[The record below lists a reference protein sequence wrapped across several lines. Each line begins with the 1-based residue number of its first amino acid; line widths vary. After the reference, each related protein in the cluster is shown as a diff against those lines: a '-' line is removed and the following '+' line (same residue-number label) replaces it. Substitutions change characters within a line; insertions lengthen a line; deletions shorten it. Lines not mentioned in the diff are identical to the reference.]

1 MAERLFLKENE
12 ALAEAAIRAG
22 CRFFAGYP
30 ITPQTEIIE
39 YMSRRMPEV
48 GGVFIMPESEIA
60 AINMVY
66 GSAGAGARAMTAT
79 SGPGMSLKQ
88 EGISS
93 LAACELPCVI
103 VNMSRGGPGTGNLGP
118 SQADY
123 FQATRG
129 GGHGDYRIIVL
140 GPSTVQET
148 VDLTTAAFD
157 LADKY
162 RIPVMLLADAIL
174 AKSMEPV
181 SFPEA
186 GRGDLPTKNW
196 TTTGA
201 RGRDPN
207 VIVSM
212 LYEYEL
218 EERVRKLQEKY
229 ERIEQQEVRVE
240 TRFVEDCDLAL
251 VAFGTTARIC
261 RTVVRKCREDGLRV
275 GLVRP
280 ITLWPFPAA
289 AVRSAA
295 DACRGLLV
303 VEMNTGQM
311 IEDVRLAAA
320 ERAEVHFYGR
330 TAGSAPDVPELLE
343 KVREIYAGWREEK

>member
-1 MAERLFLKENE
+1 MPERLFLKENE

-39 YMSRRMPEV
+39 YMSWRMPEV

-66 GSAGAGARAMTAT
+66 GAAGAGARAMTAT

-129 GGHGDYRIIVL
+129 GGHGGYRVIVL

-148 VDLTTAAFD
+148 VDLTMEAFY

-162 RIPVMLLADAIL
+162 RIPVVLLADAIL

-181 SFPEA
+181 HFPDPD
-186 GRGDLPTKNW
+186 RRSLPEKNW

-218 EERVRKLQEKY
+218 EQRVTRLQEKY
-229 ERIEQQEVRVE
+229 RQIEQNEVRVE
-240 TRFVEDCDLAL
+240 TQFTKDCDLAL
-251 VAFGTTARIC
+251 IAFGTTARIC
-261 RTVVRKCREDGLRV
+261 RTVVRKCRAEGLRV

-280 ITLWPFPAA
+280 ITLWPFPMAT
-289 AVRSAA
+289 VREAA
-295 DACRGLLV
+295 DSCRELLV

-320 ERAEVHFYGR
+320 ERAEIHFYGR
-330 TAGSAPDVPELLE
+330 TAGSYPDVPEIAAR
-343 KVREIYAGWREEK
+343 VRGILAGGKEGK